1 LVAAA
6 ASNLTARVRMQAIV
20 ARQRAATTED
30 LYRFSR
36 KLAGIATLDDLLWA
50 TAYQVAH
57 MLRLHVVLLMPQG
70 EELMVRAGYPPED
83 TLDEGDLA
91 AAKWAFEQGQEAGRG
106 ADTLPGARRLFL
118 PMRTARGVVAII
130 GLDSDQE
137 GQLLTPDQRRL
148 LDSLS
153 DQTALAIE
161 RLHLAEEMDRSRVAA
176 ETEKLRTALLTSISH
191 DLRTPLSSILGSA
204 SSLKA
209 YRDSL
214 SPVEQ
219 NELIG
224 TIQEEAERLNHFIAN
239 LLDMT
244 RLESGALAPNLS
256 LNDLD
261 DVVGSVLRRA
271 PTQNHKLVLELEPGL
286 PMLRLDPVLFEQV
299 LFNLLDNA
307 AKYAP
312 PGTTITLRARRES
325 GAVRVQVLDEGP
337 GLPEEDRE
345 RVFDKFYRVR
355 VADKK
360 RAGTG
365 LGLAIARGF
374 MEAMDGTITAA
385 NRSDHDGAIFTLTL
399 PIP

>member
-1 LVAAA
+1 
-6 ASNLTARVRMQAIV
+6 MQAIV

-36 KLAGIATLDDLLWA
+36 KLAGIASLDDLLWA
-50 TAYQVAH
+50 AAYQIAH
-57 MLRLHVVLLMPQG
+57 MLKLHVVLLMPEA
-70 EELMVRAGYPPED
+70 EELSVRAGYPPED
-83 TLDEGDLA
+83 TLDSGDLA
-91 AAKWAFEQGQEAGRG
+91 AAKWAFEHGQEAGRG

-130 GLDSDQE
+130 GLDSEQE
-137 GQLLTPDQRRL
+137 GALLTPDQRRL
-148 LDSLS
+148 LDSLA

-161 RLHLAEEMDRSRVAA
+161 RLHLAEEMDRARVAA
-176 ETEKLRTALLTSISH
+176 ETDKLRSALLTSISH
-191 DLRTPLSSILGSA
+191 DLRTPLASIMGSA

-209 YRDSL
+209 YHQSL
-214 SPVEQ
+214 DVAEQ
-219 NELIG
+219 EELIG
-224 TIQEEAERLNHFIAN
+224 TIREEAQRLNHFIAN

-244 RLESGALAPNLS
+244 RLESGALAPNLDVI
-256 LNDLD
+256 DLG

-271 PTQNHKLVLELEPGL
+271 PTQNHKLVLEIEPGL
-286 PMLRLDPVLFEQV
+286 PMLKIDPVLFEQV

-312 PGTTITLRARRES
+312 ADTTITLRARQE
-325 GAVRVQVLDEGP
+325 GETIKLEVLDEGI
-337 GLPEEDRE
+337 GLPEQDRE

-374 MEAMDGTITAA
+374 MEAMGGTITAA
-385 NRSDHDGAIFTLTL
+385 NRTDQSEQGRRGAVFTLTVPL
-399 PIP
+399 AQPVPA